1 MIKSNKSKHNKQSLQ
16 KFTDLEEI
24 KTTEDFIELQKTDSK
39 KLDELFSFLKDKINE
54 AIKKE
59 PPGPSEIDKY
69 FNRLERLLPILN
81 YDKTTEDKEERL
93 ANIKRER
100 WYLNDALIKQYID
113 SMLTKN
119 NVLPTNT
126 DIHKATGLSRVTVDK
141 HLKES
146 SSSNYRTEE
155 LEKFKLLNNLAIS
168 RLYKIGMTNNN
179 TKALKMFI
187 DYTGEPKKTII
198 NNNYLQINNTRIDS
212 LLIDQLPPETK
223 NQIEALIL
231 KNTLNLAYEI
241 K

>member
-81 YDKTTEDKEERL
+81 YDKTTEDKEVRL

-100 WYLNDALIKQYID
+100 WYLNDALIKQYVD

-146 SSSNYRTEE
+146 SSSIYRTEE

-212 LLIDQLPPETK
+212 LLIEQLPPETK
-223 NQIEALIL
+223 DQIEALIL
-231 KNTLNLAYEI
+231 NNTLNLAYEI

>member
-81 YDKTTEDKEERL
+81 HNKTTEDKEERL

-168 RLYKIGMTNNN
+168 RLYKIGMTFNN